1 MEDESRTMKRNV
13 ITSETIFEIFLIVV
27 SIGLSCLMYKISGY
41 KMVVLNLFF
50 LPTVLSAFF
59 LGRYRAGVLA
69 LFCMLTVSVVT
80 AIDLQGFAAYNSPI
94 VIGLAVT
101 VWGAVLG
108 LTTLLVGTLSD
119 ERTEKIHELHEAYIG
134 VVEVMSCYLHSADPK
149 MRERGQ
155 RISELSQQVAMR
167 MRLSSSEVDD
177 IRVAALLL
185 DMENVELTA
194 RVISKAM
201 GDLEFRSKDGQ
212 QHTFYGTDVVDSLSG
227 ILTGAL
233 PLLGKDGTN
242 EIAGISDRIDNGS
255 SYGRMILRTVAAVDD
270 LMYGSSRETSVEP
283 LNAVNDLREHDAD
296 SHHPSVL
303 RALTQVFEQQR
314 ERSER
319 TAASRTARSVA
330 STA

>member
-1 MEDESRTMKRNV
+1 MKKNV
-13 ITSETIFEIFLIVV
+13 IPSETIFEVFLIVV
-27 SIGLSCLMYKISGY
+27 SIGLSCLMYKIDGY

-69 LFCMLTVSVVT
+69 LFCLLAVSVVT
-80 AIDLQGFAAYNSPI
+80 AIDLRGFAAYNSPI

-201 GDLEFRSKDGQ
+201 GDLEFRSRDGQ
-212 QHTFYGTDVVDSLSG
+212 QNTFYGTDVIDSLG
-227 ILTGAL
+227 VILTGAL
-233 PLLGKDGTN
+233 PLLGKEGPND
-242 EIAGISDRIDNGS
+242 IAGIGERIDHGS
-255 SYGRMILRTVAAVDD
+255 SYGRMILHTVSAVDD
-270 LMYGSSRETSVEP
+270 LMYGSSRESSVEP
-283 LNAVNDLREHDAD
+283 LDALRDLREHDVD
-296 SHHPSVL
+296 SHHPNVL
-303 RALTQVFEQQR
+303 RAVGQVLDQQTQRSGQDATPR
-314 ERSER
+314 EPRPTVT
-319 TAASRTARSVA
+319 TA
-330 STA
+330 

>member
-1 MEDESRTMKRNV
+1 MKKNAT
-13 ITSETIFEIFLIVV
+13 TSETIFEIFLIVV
-27 SIGLSCLMYKISGY
+27 SIGLACLMYKINGY
-41 KMVVLNLFF
+41 KMVILNLFF

-69 LFCMLTVSVVT
+69 LLCLLTVSVVT
-80 AIDLQGFAAYNSPI
+80 AMDLRGFAAYNSPI

-149 MRERGQ
+149 MKERAQ

-177 IRVAALLL
+177 IRVASLLL

-212 QHTFYGTDVVDSLSG
+212 QHTFYGTDVIDSLG
-227 ILTGAL
+227 MILTGAL
-233 PLLGKDGTN
+233 PLLSKDGPK
-242 EIAGISDRIDNGS
+242 EISGISGGIDHS
-255 SYGRMILRTVAAVDD
+255 STFGRLIIQTVCAMDD
-270 LMYGSSRETSVEP
+270 IMYGSSREASLEP
-283 LNAVNDLREHDAD
+283 LEALKDLREHEAGT
-296 SHHPSVL
+296 HHPSVL
-303 RALTQVFEQQR
+303 RALEQVLDQQTP
-314 ERSER
+314 RSTR
-319 TAASRTARSVA
+319 PAAIDSRQ
-330 STA
+330 STEAIG